1 KTDIVSQLG
10 IQGVGFGGPRAW
22 GAPQFNVQGYSVF
35 GDIYQATP
43 MQAWDTILEGRDALS
58 WQHGRHSVKFGGGV
72 KRLIWPMWAYVL
84 SRGYYQFTNGYTT
97 QTATS
102 DGTGSA
108 LASFEL
114 GLPSV
119 RQRQVGSPHMNLR
132 QWYVDAYAQDTWR
145 ITPNTTLNLGVR
157 YEFMSPL
164 IDVSNKWAGLF
175 VSPTALTAF
184 IGGQAGTPKGLL
196 FPPKLNFD
204 PRVGIARQIPS
215 LG

>member
-1 KTDIVSQLG
+1 
-10 IQGVGFGGPRAW
+10 
-22 GAPQFNVQGYSVF
+22 
-35 GDIYQATP
+35 
-43 MQAWDTILEGRDALS
+43 
-58 WQHGRHSVKFGGGV
+58 
-72 KRLIWPMWAYVL
+72 MWAYVL

-114 GLPSV
+114 GLPAV

-132 QWYVDAYAQDTWR
+132 QWYVDAFEQDTWR

-164 IDVSNKWAGLF
+164 IDVSNQWAGLF

-184 IGGQAGTPKGLL
+184 IGGPAWHPKTCLVHPQL
-196 FPPKLNFD
+196 KLG
-204 PRVGIARQIPS
+204 PALCIARPITRPREGVS
-215 LG
+215 